1 MGTLDFGREL
11 RSFHSDVEIRRASP
25 DTSVVTFRGYA
36 ALYDVEYPVY
46 GGPDEGGWIEV
57 FERDAFKRT
66 LGIKQNR
73 ALLHSHDDG
82 RPLATTNSGTL
93 RLINDD
99 RGLLVEA
106 DLDTSVS
113 WIADAVRQI
122 EAGVTDEMSHRFR
135 AMPNGQ
141 RWNKDYTHR
150 SISESQLFEVSVLW
164 AGANPATL
172 ATVERSRALVAEAR
186 NAASSPYDRVR
197 VAAAA
202 ALAAL
207 G

>member
-46 GGPDEGGWIEV
+46 GGPDEGGWVEV

-66 LGIKQNR
+66 LGIRQNR

-82 RPLATTNSGTL
+82 RTIATTNSGTL
-93 RLINDD
+93 RLSSDE

-106 DLDTSVS
+106 DMDTNVT
-113 WIADAVRQI
+113 WIADAVLQI
-122 EAGVTDEMSHRFR
+122 ESGVMDEMSHRFR

-150 SISESQLFEVSVLW
+150 AISEAQLFEASVLW

-172 ATVERSRALVAEAR
+172 ATIERSRALVAEAR
-186 NAASSPYDRVR
+186 STVTAPVDRVR